1 MKNVLTPLAK
11 SVCTPLGLKPAM
23 SATNIVIQK
32 KIFESGMTTPI
43 IPNKQLMISRK

>member
-11 SVCTPLGLKPAM
+11 SVWTLLGLRTAM
-23 SATNIVIQK
+23 SATSIAVQK

-43 IPNKQLMISRK
+43 IPNKTLMTS